1 MRKLEDKKIEH
12 KPTMK
17 KLADI
22 KPEERRQVENWMAKE
37 PKQLI
42 NDLIVPALARNINE
56 IKALKM
62 RVGLLEKMVIFL
74 GAIVVGF
81 AACVA
86 FL

>member
-1 MRKLEDKKIEH
+1 MRMLEG
-12 KPTMK
+12 K

-22 KPEERRQVENWMAKE
+22 KPEERRQVEDWMKKE

-42 NDLIVPALARNINE
+42 NDLIVPALVRDIEE

-62 RVGLLEKMVIFL
+62 RGGLLEKMVILL

-81 AACVA
+81 AACVV

>member
-17 KLADI
+17 KLADVR
-22 KPEERRQVENWMAKE
+22 PEERRQIEQWMAME

-42 NDLIVPALARNINE
+42 NELIVPALARNIEE

-62 RVGLLEKMVIFL
+62 RVKYLEIEAIMLAVALLAT
-74 GAIVVGF
+74 AIC
-81 AACVA
+81 AAI
-86 FL
+86 